1 MVYLSSSYLQQDKAV
16 IVVIGPL
23 VHVVFTDRQRLEG
36 NKMKREVRGTGDGYK
51 KTNKSSSSRK
61 RDQNW

>member
-16 IVVIGPL
+16 IVVVGPL
-23 VHVVFTDRQRLEG
+23 VHVVFTDRHRLEG
-36 NKMKREVRGTGDGYK
+36 DKMKREVRGTGGSWK
-51 KTNKSSSSRK
+51 KTNKSSSRSK